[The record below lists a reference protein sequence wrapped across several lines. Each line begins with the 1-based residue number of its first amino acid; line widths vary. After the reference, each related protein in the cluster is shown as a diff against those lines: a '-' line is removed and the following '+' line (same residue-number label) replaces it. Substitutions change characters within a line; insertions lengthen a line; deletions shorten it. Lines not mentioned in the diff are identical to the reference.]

1 MREIRYR
8 ARGGGWRIQ
17 LEGAR
22 GCRSQVY
29 FPPRRRLIAR
39 QRRHVN
45 DGNDGADE
53 AKANGCIQRT
63 KALLCSRHVID
74 GEWVHG
80 FPPRRR
86 GEEITVERIGDDA
99 LGATRR
105 IGKDALLT
113 SLARLSPPICAR
125 IVSRR
130 KRVIYVARR
139 LTFTVL
145 YMEGRWNILSLP
157 TSNARIESFN

>member
-8 ARGGGWRIQ
+8 ARRVEDGGYSRKG
-17 LEGAR
+17 R

-45 DGNDGADE
+45 DGNDGIGE

-80 FPPRRR
+80 VFPPRRR
-86 GEEITVERIGDDA
+86 GKRDYRRTHRGRCTRCDA
-99 LGATRR
+99 AHRQGCTPDLVGAFIANLRE
-105 IGKDALLT
+105 DSFA
-113 SLARLSPPICAR
+113 
-125 IVSRR
+125 RR

-145 YMEGRWNILSLP
+145 YIRRVDGIFLAFRHL
-157 TSNARIESFN
+157 

>member
-1 MREIRYR
+1 MEDTVG
-8 ARGGGWRIQ
+8 RGRR
-17 LEGAR
+17 GAV
-22 GCRSQVY
+22 SQVY

-74 GEWVHG
+74 GEWFTVSL
-80 FPPRRR
+80 PDA
-86 GEEITVERIGDDA
+86 GEKRLPSNASGDDA

-113 SLARLSPPICAR
+113 SLARLSPPIYAGL
-125 IVSRR
+125 VSRGR
-130 KRVIYVARR
+130 RVIYVARER
-139 LTFTVL
+139 FVHGGWRGWITF
-145 YMEGRWNILSLP
+145 SPP
-157 TSNARIESFN
+157 TSTACIKSPN